1 MQSWALAVCAT
12 MIGGA
17 LFSLLVPNN
26 NLKRVV
32 QFTLSLFF
40 VSALVAP
47 FLTELPDVDF
57 SFAEQV
63 LASNDELEGVMETEV
78 IKQAQSSLEQGLM
91 VVFEQNGYKIE
102 DITININSEEET
114 TQITVVI
121 PQEEIQRIPQMEQ
134 LVQNETGIIPKI
146 VCQS

>member
-114 TQITVVI
+114 TQIIVVI